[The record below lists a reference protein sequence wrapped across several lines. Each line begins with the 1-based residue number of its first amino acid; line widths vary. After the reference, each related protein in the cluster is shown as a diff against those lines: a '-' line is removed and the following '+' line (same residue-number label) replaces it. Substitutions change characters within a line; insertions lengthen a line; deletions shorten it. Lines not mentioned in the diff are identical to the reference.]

1 MRKTPS
7 PTRQPTRDGAD
18 SPGPITQVETMPDRM
33 HLVRDKAMI
42 DSARRP
48 VASIMGPSG
57 RTYAG
62 NALCCLTPA
71 NRFRLFFIWIIEQ
84 QWFDNIS
91 LVVIIANSVV
101 LAVQGPPDDPN
112 SPIPPDIST
121 TLEIT
126 FTIAFTVEMIVKIVA
141 MGFACHRK
149 RRGRR
154 TPEAPPPVRQ
164 AFILILFSLSLSRSL
179 AYTQQ
184 AARTSPTIGT
194 GSILSSS

>member
-1 MRKTPS
+1 
-7 PTRQPTRDGAD
+7 
-18 SPGPITQVETMPDRM
+18 MPDRM

-149 RRGRR
+149 RRR
-154 TPEAPPPVRQ
+154 TTTTTTDRHQV
-164 AFILILFSLSLSRSL
+164 LFSFYSLSLALARSL
-179 AYTQQ
+179 TQQ

>member
-1 MRKTPS
+1 
-7 PTRQPTRDGAD
+7 
-18 SPGPITQVETMPDRM
+18 MPDRM

-154 TPEAPPPVRQ
+154 T
-164 AFILILFSLSLSRSL
+164 
-179 AYTQQ
+179 
-184 AARTSPTIGT
+184 
-194 GSILSSS
+194 